1 VSSASLA
8 VLETETRESEVVAR
22 ILDGAGRA
30 FAEHGVSGAGMR
42 EIARHAGCSRATLYR
57 HFDDRHALHVAFV
70 EYRTRRLMAELEAE
84 LGGVDEPAERLIE
97 LVLRSVAKV
106 RDDPS
111 MAAWFEPTQA
121 GVAARMS
128 RGSEV
133 IDRLGGAFAANWS
146 DGRNDALR
154 LRSRFVVRVIVSLLT
169 TPGEDGAEER
179 AMVSQF
185 VVPALLGGLR
195 ANR

>member
-1 VSSASLA
+1 MRCVSPRGIAS
-8 VLETETRESEVVAR
+8 T
-22 ILDGAGRA
+22 
-30 FAEHGVSGAGMR
+30 H
-42 EIARHAGCSRATLYR
+42 
-57 HFDDRHALHVAFV
+57 
-70 EYRTRRLMAELEAE
+70 
-84 LGGVDEPAERLIE
+84 
-97 LVLRSVAKV
+97 
-106 RDDPS
+106 
-111 MAAWFEPTQA
+111 A